1 MWELIE
7 RWRRINSK
15 QSGNVP
21 HGALYYGGPEVGLG
35 EVPQARQ
42 PRRDK
47 PIVYGL
53 DRAIARPASRG
64 EAAAS
69 GAGAARRARFPCEFP
84 RFQGFGESTTSKR
97 IAALPR
103 ELHGGRVD
111 ESHVRGIERGSAAP
125 VGRGGAT
132 WAVRERGSACA

>member
-42 PRRDK
+42 PD
-47 PIVYGL
+47 VTNQSFTGS
-53 DRAIARPASRG
+53 IARLRG
-64 EAAAS
+64 RRAAARLRRVALGRLVVRGS
-69 GAGAARRARFPCEFP
+69 RASFRGFKVLAKARRRNESPPCRANSTAAESTNPTRAESSAGVRRPWDAAAR
-84 RFQGFGESTTSKR
+84 
-97 IAALPR
+97 L
-103 ELHGGRVD
+103 GR
-111 ESHVRGIERGSAAP
+111 
-125 VGRGGAT
+125 
-132 WAVRERGSACA
+132 

>member
-64 EAAAS
+64 ELRRVALGRLVVRGSRASFRGFKVLAKARRRNESPPCRANSTAAESTNPTCAESSAGVRRPWDAAA
-69 GAGAARRARFPCEFP
+69 R
-84 RFQGFGESTTSKR
+84 
-97 IAALPR
+97 L
-103 ELHGGRVD
+103 GR
-111 ESHVRGIERGSAAP
+111 
-125 VGRGGAT
+125 
-132 WAVRERGSACA
+132 